1 MIRIYKLTTI
11 IILLSLAGCNK
22 DFLDRK
28 PIAEIP
34 AADVWK
40 DGALSEAFITN
51 IYGGLGLGGFNEQ
64 MLASLSDE
72 AMFTHSGR
80 NINTV
85 NEGSASPT
93 NPGWVNSTYEW
104 TSMYNW
110 IRTCN
115 VALTE
120 LEKSSFNNPAL
131 LERLKGESYFMR
143 AYFYH
148 QLVRYYGGVPLVDKV
163 YGLNEDYTIERSG
176 YADCVDFILKDL
188 QQAETLLGGKTIPK
202 GRASANAALALR
214 SRILLYAASDLHDI
228 PTASS
233 KAAAIGSYGN
243 KSLIGYESGDRIA
256 RWTAAKNAAKAVMD
270 ATVGYQLSLTAPAS
284 LENGR
289 LNYKSIA
296 MGGGSSGPGIDASA
310 QSEIIFGRYFV
321 PEKNEDAGWHG
332 RHNGPNG
339 YANWAGN
346 TPIGSFID
354 AYEVIDGGGNTV
366 PFNWATPAHKA
377 NPYINRDPRMYA
389 TVLYDGA
396 QWKPRPNSTL
406 DPVSRIQTGA
416 YDIIQNG
423 NLATWQGLDTRL
435 SPIEDWNGSRT
446 GYYFVKFVD
455 INPAQIDQS
464 MLQYIPW
471 PFFRHTEAV
480 LNYIEACI
488 ELGEDGE
495 AVNWLNKIRFR
506 AGLSAITETSGTAL
520 KNRYRHERK
529 IELAFEE
536 HRYHDARRWMIAPTT
551 LGNKVSY
558 ISVIGKFKPGQ
569 QQNAPYRHNETIYN
583 YTYSPVENNT
593 HENRKWDDKMYYVP
607 IHRDEITRNGKLIQ
621 NPGY

>member
-1 MIRIYKLTTI
+1 MNHILRLNAL
-11 IILLSLAGCNK
+11 ILLTAILFGCNK
-22 DFLDRK
+22 DFLDRR
-28 PIAEIP
+28 PLGEVSS
-34 AADVWK
+34 ADVWK
-40 DGALSEAFITN
+40 DGPLSEAFITN

-72 AMFTHSGR
+72 AIFTHADR
-80 NINTV
+80 NINTI

-115 VALTE
+115 VALVE
-120 LEKSSFNNPAL
+120 LESATFDDPEL
-131 LERLKGESYFMR
+131 LERLKGETYFLR

-163 YGLNEDYTIERSG
+163 YGLNEDYSIDRSSF
-176 YADCVDFILKDL
+176 ADCIDFILNDL
-188 QQAETLLGGKTIPK
+188 QQAYTLLDGKSVPK
-202 GRASANAALALR
+202 GRASAIAVLALK
-214 SRILLYAASDLHDI
+214 SRVLLYAASDLHDI
-228 PTASS
+228 PTAGANSS
-233 KAAAIGSYGN
+233 VISGYGN

-270 ATVGYQLSLTAPAS
+270 AAAGYMLDLSAAVTP
-284 LENGR
+284 EEGR

-296 MGGGSSGPGIDASA
+296 MGGGSSGPGINAA
-310 QSEIIFGRYFV
+310 AAIEILFGRYFV

-346 TPIGSFID
+346 TPIGLFVD
-354 AYEVIDGGGNTV
+354 AYEVLEGGNTV
-366 PFNWATPAHKA
+366 PFNWSNPVHKA

-389 TVLYDGA
+389 TILYDGA

-406 DPVSRIQTGA
+406 DPVSQIQTGA

-423 NLATWQGLDTRL
+423 NLTTWQGLDTRS

-446 GYYFVKFVD
+446 GYYFVKFID
-455 INPAQIDQS
+455 INPAQVDQS

-471 PFFRHTEAV
+471 PFFRYTEAV
-480 LNYIEACI
+480 LNYVEACI
-488 ELGEDGE
+488 ELNEDGE
-495 AVNWLNKIRFR
+495 AVSWLNKIRYR
-506 AGLSAITETSGTAL
+506 SGLPAIEETSGTAL
-520 KNRYRHERK
+520 KERYRHERA

-551 LGNKVSY
+551 LGRKVTY
-558 ISVIGKFKPGQ
+558 ISVTGKFKPGK
-569 QQNAPYRHNETIYN
+569 QQNAPYTHDESIYD
-583 YTYSPVENNT
+583 YTYLPVENNA

-607 IHRDEITRNGKLIQ
+607 IHRDEMNRNSKLVQ

>member
-1 MIRIYKLTTI
+1 MNIVNKLTVFLWLI
-11 IILLSLAGCNK
+11 AISVGCSK
-22 DFLDRK
+22 EFLDRR
-28 PIAEIP
+28 PLGEVS

-40 DGALSEAFITN
+40 DAPLSEAFVTN

-72 AMFTHSGR
+72 AIFNHAGR

-104 TSMYNW
+104 TAMYNW

-115 VALTE
+115 VALAE
-120 LEKSSFNNPAL
+120 LENATFDNPDL
-131 LERLKGESYFMR
+131 LDRLKGEAHFLR
-143 AYFYH
+143 AYYYH
-148 QLVRYYGGVPLVDKV
+148 QLVRYYGGVPIVDKV
-163 YGLNEDYTIERSG
+163 YGLNEDYSLERSSFE
-176 YADCVDFILKDL
+176 ACVNFILSDL
-188 QQAETLLGGKTIPK
+188 LQAETLLSGKSIPK

-228 PTASS
+228 PTASAKS
-233 KAAAIGSYGN
+233 PAISSYSNKA
-243 KSLIGYESGDRIA
+243 LVGYESGDRIA
-256 RWTAAKNAAKAVMD
+256 RWTAARNAAKAVID
-270 ATVGYQLSLTAPAS
+270 ATSGYRLDLSAPVAPD
-284 LENGR
+284 EGR

-296 MGGGSSGPGIDASA
+296 LGGGSSAAGINAA
-310 QSEIIFGRYFV
+310 AETEIIFGRYFV

-346 TPIGSFID
+346 TPVGTFVDS
-354 AYEVIDGGGNTV
+354 YEVLKNGV
-366 PFNWATPAHKA
+366 AEPFDWSKAEHKA
-377 NPYINRDPRMYA
+377 NPYINRDPRFYA
-389 TVLYDGA
+389 TFLYDGA
-396 QWKPRPNSTL
+396 FWKPRPNSTL

-423 NLATWQGLDTRL
+423 SLNTWQGLDTRL

-455 INPAQIDQS
+455 INPAQVDQS

-480 LNYIEACI
+480 LNYVEACI
-488 ELGEDGE
+488 ELGEDAE
-495 AVNWLNKIRFR
+495 AVNWLNKIRYR
-506 AGLSAITETSGTAL
+506 AGMPAITETSGEAL
-520 KNRYRHERK
+520 KTRYRHERQL
-529 IELAFEE
+529 ELAYEE
-536 HRYHDARRWMIAPTT
+536 HRYHDARRWMIAPEA
-551 LGNKVSY
+551 LGKKVTY
-558 ISVIGKFKPGQ
+558 ISVTGKFKAGKS
-569 QQNAPYRHNETIYN
+569 QNAPYRHDETIYD
-583 YTYSPVENNT
+583 YTYTPVENNT
-593 HENRKWDDKMYYVP
+593 HENRRWDDKMYYVP
-607 IHRDEITRNGKLIQ
+607 IHRDEMNRNDKLVQ

>member
-1 MIRIYKLTTI
+1 MNIVNKLTVFLWLI
-11 IILLSLAGCNK
+11 AISVGCSK
-22 DFLDRK
+22 EFLDRR
-28 PIAEIP
+28 PLGEVS

-40 DGALSEAFITN
+40 DAPLSEAFVTN

-72 AMFTHSGR
+72 AIFTHAGR

-104 TSMYNW
+104 TAMYNW

-115 VALTE
+115 VALAE
-120 LEKSSFNNPAL
+120 LENATFDNPDL
-131 LERLKGESYFMR
+131 LDRLKGEAHFLR
-143 AYFYH
+143 AYYYH
-148 QLVRYYGGVPLVDKV
+148 QLVRYYGGVPIVDKV
-163 YGLNEDYTIERSG
+163 YGLNEDYSLERSSFE
-176 YADCVDFILKDL
+176 ACVNFILSDL
-188 QQAETLLGGKTIPK
+188 LQAETLLSGKSIPK

-228 PTASS
+228 PTASAKS
-233 KAAAIGSYGN
+233 PAISSYSNKA
-243 KSLIGYESGDRIA
+243 LVGYESGDRIA
-256 RWTAAKNAAKAVMD
+256 RWTAARNAAKAVID
-270 ATVGYQLSLTAPAS
+270 ATSGYRLDLSAPVAPD
-284 LENGR
+284 EGR

-296 MGGGSSGPGIDASA
+296 LGGGSSAAGINAA
-310 QSEIIFGRYFV
+310 AETEIIFGRYFV

-346 TPIGSFID
+346 TPVGTFVDS
-354 AYEVIDGGGNTV
+354 YEVLKNGV
-366 PFNWATPAHKA
+366 AEPFDWSKAEHKA
-377 NPYINRDPRMYA
+377 NPYINRDPRFYA
-389 TVLYDGA
+389 TFLYDGA
-396 QWKPRPNSTL
+396 FWKPRPNSTL

-423 NLATWQGLDTRL
+423 SLNTWQGLDTRL

-455 INPAQIDQS
+455 INPAQVDQS

-480 LNYIEACI
+480 LNYVEACI
-488 ELGEDGE
+488 ELGEDAE
-495 AVNWLNKIRFR
+495 AVNWLNKIRYR
-506 AGLSAITETSGTAL
+506 AGMPAITETSGEAL
-520 KNRYRHERK
+520 KTRYRHERQL
-529 IELAFEE
+529 ELAYEE
-536 HRYHDARRWMIAPTT
+536 HRYHDARRWMIAPEA
-551 LGNKVSY
+551 LGKKVTY
-558 ISVIGKFKPGQ
+558 ISVTGKFKAGKS
-569 QQNAPYRHNETIYN
+569 QNAPYRHDETIYD
-583 YTYSPVENNT
+583 YTYTPVENNT
-593 HENRKWDDKMYYVP
+593 HENRRWDDKMYYVP
-607 IHRDEITRNGKLIQ
+607 IHRDEMNRNDKLVQ